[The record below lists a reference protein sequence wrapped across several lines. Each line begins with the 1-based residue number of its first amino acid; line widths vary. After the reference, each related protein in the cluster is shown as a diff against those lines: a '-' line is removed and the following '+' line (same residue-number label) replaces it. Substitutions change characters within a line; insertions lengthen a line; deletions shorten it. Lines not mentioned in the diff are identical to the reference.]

1 MTPPSSHPQS
11 PNSQTHGEASGQ
23 VRVMLFAEGGLPGSE
38 RTWEGGEGILGTTQ
52 HRPNPHLV
60 LVCHPPAGSG
70 RTQRRGK
77 GVSALWFHEVAT
89 NA

>member
-1 MTPPSSHPQS
+1 MTPPSSHPSVSQQ
-11 PNSQTHGEASGQ
+11 PNPWRSQWAGEGDAVCRRG
-23 VRVMLFAEGGLPGSE
+23 VPGSE
-38 RTWEGGEGILGTTQ
+38 RTWEGGEGILGTNQ

-70 RTQRRGK
+70 RTQRSGK